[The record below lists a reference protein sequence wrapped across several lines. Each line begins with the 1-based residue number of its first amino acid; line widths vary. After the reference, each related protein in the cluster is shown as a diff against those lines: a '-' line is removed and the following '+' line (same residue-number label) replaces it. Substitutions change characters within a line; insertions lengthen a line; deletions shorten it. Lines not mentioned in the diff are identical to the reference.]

1 MYVIFFFDDL
11 LYNSIYESDHV
22 EATSTSANTCPET
35 LAAELLVHQVPFVTF
50 DVAYQHGCPTGR
62 DNGGL
67 EPCHAEAHDDI
78 RRVPNEIVIA

>member
-1 MYVIFFFDDL
+1 M
-11 LYNSIYESDHV
+11 IYYITV
-22 EATSTSANTCPET
+22 FMKAIMWKLQALPRNTCPET

-78 RRVPNEIVIA
+78 RRVPNEIVIT